1 MIEIEKRRIYL
12 EKIYKLLKDFLEKYG
27 TNGHIMS
34 ALCELERAI
43 FDADV
48 IDQEV

>member
-1 MIEIEKRRIYL
+1 MIEIEKRIYEI
-12 EKIYKLLKDFLEKYG
+12 EKIYKLLQDFLEKYG

-43 FDADV
+43 LDADV
-48 IDQEV
+48 ID